1 MIKQT
6 MDDIHIP
13 EKIYYSIGEVKE
25 ITGLEQH
32 VLRYWETEFSMLRP
46 KKNNRGQR
54 TYQKK
59 DIELI
64 LRIKDL
70 LYTRKYTIAGAKKA
84 LKKGSQVDIVVEK
97 SNEEIMIFL
106 KRVHNELL
114 SLQKNLRGEKHDD
127 LFGPEETKD

>member
-1 MIKQT
+1 MTEKT
-6 MDDIHIP
+6 LDDIQIP
-13 EKIYYSIGEVKE
+13 DKIYYSIGEVKE

-32 VLRYWETEFSMLRP
+32 VLRYWEAEFSILRP

-70 LYTRKYTIAGAKKA
+70 LYTRKYTIAGAQNA

-127 LFGPEETKD
+127 LFGPDETKD